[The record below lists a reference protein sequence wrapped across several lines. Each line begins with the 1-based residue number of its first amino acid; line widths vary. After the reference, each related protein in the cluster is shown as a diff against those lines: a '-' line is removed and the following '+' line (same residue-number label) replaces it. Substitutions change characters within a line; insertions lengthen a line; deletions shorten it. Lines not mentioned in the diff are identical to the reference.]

1 MTNTALIG
9 PVVIGQSEQRRLER
23 PETGKETIAGLDEAQ
38 TSHEFMRDR
47 TGVIDSQRR
56 NRIL

>member
-23 PETGKETIAGLDEAQ
+23 PETGKETIAGLDESQ
-38 TSHEFMRDR
+38 SGHEFMRDR
-47 TGVIDSQRR
+47 TGVVDSQCRDR
-56 NRIL
+56 ML